1 MYVLLLER
9 LILMEEKIVQKNKLS
24 IIRILSF
31 PINILLIISLFAGC
45 CANTTTKYQPVEQ
58 PHLYWK
64 DIDVTVT
71 NVDKRHWFAGT
82 HWYEVTVYVHSDEYD
97 LDGSYTEKGSGVFGC
112 PNSWQYE
119 TGDTVKAEL
128 YSWVMDSTG
137 EVIKRKIN
145 KVY

>member
-1 MYVLLLER
+1 M
-9 LILMEEKIVQKNKLS
+9 QKNKLS
-24 IIRILSF
+24 IVRFLSF
-31 PINILLIISLFAGC
+31 SITILLIILLFAGC
-45 CANTTTKYQPVEQ
+45 CTNTTTKYQPTEQ

-97 LDGSYTEKGSGVFGC
+97 LDGSYTEKGSGAFGC
-112 PNSWQYE
+112 PGSWQYE
-119 TGDTVKAEL
+119 RGDIVKAKL

-137 EVIKRKIN
+137 KVIKREIN

>member
-1 MYVLLLER
+1 M
-9 LILMEEKIVQKNKLS
+9 MQKNKLL
-24 IIRILSF
+24 IVRILSF
-31 PINILLIISLFAGC
+31 PINILLIISLFTGC
-45 CANTTTKYQPVEQ
+45 CTNTTTKYQPAEQ

-71 NVDKRHWFAGT
+71 DVDKRHWFTGT

-97 LDGSYTEKGSGVFGC
+97 LDGSYTEQGSGVFGC
-112 PNSWQYE
+112 PGSWQYE
-119 TGDTVKAEL
+119 IGDTVKAEL

-137 EVIKRKIN
+137 EVIKREIN